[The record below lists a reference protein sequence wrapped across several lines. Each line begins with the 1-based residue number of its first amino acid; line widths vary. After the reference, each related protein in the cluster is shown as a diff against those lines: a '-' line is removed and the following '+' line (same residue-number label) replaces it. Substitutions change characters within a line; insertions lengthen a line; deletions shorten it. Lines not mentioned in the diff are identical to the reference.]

1 MRMNIKIEK
10 KGLILRY
17 YNIYSVLYWQREVE
31 QRIFHIDKMQDAKSN
46 NERTPVV
53 PLEVSEPMAGF
64 GNRKTDDVRRTA
76 TIVLIILGIELV

>member
-1 MRMNIKIEK
+1 
-10 KGLILRY
+10 
-17 YNIYSVLYWQREVE
+17 
-31 QRIFHIDKMQDAKSN
+31 MQDAKSN

-64 GNRKTDDVRRTA
+64 GNRKASDVRRTA